1 MKIKLVKE
9 SKFDRSSLKVET
21 QYWVYA
27 NDKIE
32 VLTTDKKEAYRVY
45 EAYKANYVPPVE
57 EILESY
63 ETN

>member
-9 SKFDRSSLKVET
+9 TKFDRSSLQVET

-27 NDKIE
+27 DGRIE
-32 VLTTDKKEAYRVY
+32 LLTTDESQARRVY
-45 EAYKANYVPPVE
+45 EAFKTSYVPPVE

>member
-9 SKFDRSSLKVET
+9 TKFDRLSLQVET

-27 NDKIE
+27 DGRIE
-32 VLTTDKKEAYRVY
+32 LLTTDELQARRVY
-45 EAYKANYVPPVE
+45 EAFKANYVPPVE
-57 EILESY
+57 EILDSY

>member
-9 SKFDRSSLKVET
+9 TKFDRSSLQIET

-27 NDKIE
+27 DNRIE
-32 VLTTDKKEAYRVY
+32 LLTTDESQARRVY
-45 EAYKANYVPPVE
+45 EAFKANYVPPVE

>member
-9 SKFDRSSLKVET
+9 TKFDRSSLQVET

-32 VLTTDKKEAYRVY
+32 LLTTDELQARRVY
-45 EAYKANYVPPVE
+45 EAFKAYYVPPVE